1 MVYLDD
7 IVIYSNTFE
16 EHVEHLNKVFRVVR
30 ENNLY
35 IMREKCE
42 FAQHEVHLLDHVIIQ
57 GQLQM
62 NEEKFRLSKNVR
74 HP

>member
-1 MVYLDD
+1 MVVYLDD

-16 EHVEHLNKVFRVVR
+16 EHIEHLNKVFRVLR

-42 FAQHEVHLLDHVIIQ
+42 FAQHKVHLLDHIIIQ
-57 GQLQM
+57 GQL
-62 NEEKFRLSKNVR
+62 
-74 HP
+74 